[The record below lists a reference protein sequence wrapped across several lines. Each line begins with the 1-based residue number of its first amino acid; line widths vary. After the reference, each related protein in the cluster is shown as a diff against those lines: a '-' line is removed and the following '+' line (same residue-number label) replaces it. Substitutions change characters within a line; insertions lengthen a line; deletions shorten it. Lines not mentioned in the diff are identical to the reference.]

1 MIIRKLCYGKDNHE
15 AQDLIIETD
24 KGGIFIETKLLTP
37 SAKQRHIE
45 GNDEVFIKRVGE
57 AILQIYDNITNFT
70 KGLFNPFH
78 HQIAIDN
85 IFGLVVFIKIVFVI
99 EVMCITI

>member
-45 GNDEVFIKRVGE
+45 GNDEVFIKE
-57 AILQIYDNITNFT
+57 
-70 KGLFNPFH
+70 
-78 HQIAIDN
+78 
-85 IFGLVVFIKIVFVI
+85 
-99 EVMCITI
+99 